1 MNKVNVGD
9 IVKITDPI
17 GEEGGYYRVRS
28 IRGSKANLTGP
39 FGSKIYHKGISVDRL
54 TECQSEWY
62 SIWSQSESYQC
73 M

>member
-1 MNKVNVGD
+1 MNKVSVGS
-9 IVKITDPI
+9 IVKIIDAV
-17 GEEGGYYRVRS
+17 GEECGYYCVRS

-54 TECQSEWY
+54 IECHDEWY
-62 SIWSQSESYQC
+62 SKWSQSESYQC